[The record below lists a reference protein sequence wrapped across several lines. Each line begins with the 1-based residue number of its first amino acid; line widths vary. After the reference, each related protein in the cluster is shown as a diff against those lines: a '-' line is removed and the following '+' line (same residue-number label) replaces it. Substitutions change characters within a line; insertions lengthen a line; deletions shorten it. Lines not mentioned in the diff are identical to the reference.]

1 MTGYTWRLI
10 LHQATEL
17 GDVSNLHIGALELL
31 AFAGNVVMFHS
42 LLALGL
48 GLEHRVTCRVDA
60 LTVAFHLR
68 KRAKSPLMERI
79 LSHFKQLR
87 QWRDMAPHLVVVHVL
102 DAGNNLADWVS
113 RSLDDKLAHKLM
125 LLRVRHHPLALH
137 DDFLSLV
144 KNAIE
149 FSNQ

>member
-1 MTGYTWRLI
+1 M
-10 LHQATEL
+10 
-17 GDVSNLHIGALELL
+17 
-31 AFAGNVVMFHS
+31 VV
-42 LLALGL
+42 
-48 GLEHRVTCRVDA
+48 
-60 LTVAFHLR
+60 
-68 KRAKSPLMERI
+68 AKPYL
-79 LSHFKQLR
+79 
-87 QWRDMAPHLVVVHVL
+87 VVHVL